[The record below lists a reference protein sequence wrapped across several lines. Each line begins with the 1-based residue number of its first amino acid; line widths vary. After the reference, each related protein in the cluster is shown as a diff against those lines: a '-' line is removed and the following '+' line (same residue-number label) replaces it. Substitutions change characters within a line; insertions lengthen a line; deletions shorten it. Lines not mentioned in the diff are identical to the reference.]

1 MSYLDSYI
9 LKIFRHINLIKT
21 ETFAV
26 LAIESYELL
35 DNWSSL
41 EYLGYSFL
49 SSLSNLDA
57 LGLEPLK
64 KVMNFIITYLT
75 ESYLPQTRV
84 KKKRAKLLPCIVI
97 ATLST
102 TYQKNINFCHIV
114 KQKIVII
121 IAVIIVPRFIDNI
134 F

>member
-1 MSYLDSYI
+1 
-9 LKIFRHINLIKT
+9 
-21 ETFAV
+21 
-26 LAIESYELL
+26 
-35 DNWSSL
+35 
-41 EYLGYSFL
+41 
-49 SSLSNLDA
+49 
-57 LGLEPLK
+57 
-64 KVMNFIITYLT
+64 MNFIITYLT